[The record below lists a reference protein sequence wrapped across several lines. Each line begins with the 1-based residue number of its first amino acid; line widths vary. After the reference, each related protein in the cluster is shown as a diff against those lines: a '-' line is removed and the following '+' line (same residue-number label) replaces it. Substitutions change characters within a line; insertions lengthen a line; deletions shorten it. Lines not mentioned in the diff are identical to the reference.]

1 MRYELHKM
9 PHQEIF
15 FNQEIETTSQD
26 ELISRQNE
34 KLKEK
39 VRYVFENNAY
49 MRDLYTKAGVDVNDF
64 RGIEDMDKLP
74 VIAKANFR
82 ETYPLGLCCVPKDD
96 IREMHM
102 SSGSTGTPVVM
113 PYTDA
118 DLEQWAECMA
128 RCLRMSGAQPG
139 DPMQIMPSFGLFN
152 GGFGMYH
159 GARKAGLFVIPT
171 GSGNT
176 ERQIRLARDFNTK
189 VFGAVISYTSRLIEV
204 LDKMNIELP
213 SLKIGIFGAET
224 VTEAMTEKVSNRLG
238 IEVFN
243 IYGMTE
249 TGGVGTLGMDCQDRS
264 GIHVWEDHYYLEVV
278 DPVTREQLPDGEV
291 GELIVTSLT
300 RQALPVIRF
309 KTGDLTR
316 ILSRE
321 KCACGRT
328 HLKIDRIS
336 GRTDDMLIVRGVN
349 FFPSQVEQA
358 LLEIPGVHSDYQII
372 MEERR
377 GVNDVHI
384 LVEAE
389 EGVTGFTVEKH
400 LKQRLGFSPHGDVL
414 PIGTL
419 PRVDGKAV
427 RVIYKKLD

>member
-1 MRYELHKM
+1 MPTTDLYFNPEL
-9 PHQEIF
+9 
-15 FNQEIETTSQD
+15 ETASQD
-26 ELISRQNE
+26 EIVAMQNE
-34 KLKEK
+34 RLKEK
-39 VRYVFENNAY
+39 VRYVVANNPY
-49 MRDLYTKAGVDVNDF
+49 MRDLYAKAGVVVEDF

-74 VIAKANFR
+74 IIAKANFR
-82 ETYPLGLCCVPKDD
+82 ETYPLGMCCVPKDS

-113 PYTDA
+113 PYTIA
-118 DLEQWAECMA
+118 DLNQWAECMA
-128 RCLRMSGAQPG
+128 RCLRMSGARPG

-159 GARKAGLFVIPT
+159 GARAAGLFVIPT

-176 ERQIRLARDFNTK
+176 ERQIRLARDFNTR
-189 VFGAVISYTSRLIEV
+189 VFGAVISYTGRLIEV
-204 LDKMNIELP
+204 MEKMNVELP

-224 VTEAMTEKVSNRLG
+224 VTTAMMQKISARLN
-238 IEVFN
+238 IDVFN

-249 TGGVGTLGMDCQDRS
+249 TGGVGTLGMDCRDHS

-278 DPVTREQLPDGEV
+278 DPVTKKVLPDGEV
-291 GELIVTSLT
+291 GELVVTSLT
-300 RQALPVIRF
+300 REALPVIRF

-321 KCACGRT
+321 KCACGRS
-328 HLKIDRIS
+328 HVRIDQIS
-336 GRTDDMLIVRGVN
+336 GRTDDMLIIKGVN

-358 LLEIPGVHSDYQII
+358 LMEIPGVHSEYQII
-372 MEERR
+372 MEEKD
-377 GVNDVHI
+377 GVNDIHI

-389 EGVTGFTVEKH
+389 EGVTGYTVEKR
-400 LKQRLGFSPHGDVL
+400 LKERLGFSPKGEVL
-414 PIGTL
+414 PIGSL

-427 RVIYKKLD
+427 RVVRRKLD

>member
-1 MRYELHKM
+1 MPTTDLYFNPEL
-9 PHQEIF
+9 
-15 FNQEIETTSQD
+15 ETASQD
-26 ELISRQNE
+26 EIVAMQNE
-34 KLKEK
+34 RLKEK
-39 VRYVFENNAY
+39 VRYVVANNPY
-49 MRDLYTKAGVDVNDF
+49 MRDLYAKAGVVVEDF

-74 VIAKANFR
+74 IIAKANFR
-82 ETYPLGLCCVPKDD
+82 ETYPLGMCCVPKDS

-113 PYTDA
+113 PYTIA
-118 DLEQWAECMA
+118 ELNQWAECMA
-128 RCLRMSGAQPG
+128 RCLRMSGARPG

-159 GARKAGLFVIPT
+159 GARAAGLFVIPT

-176 ERQIRLARDFNTK
+176 ERQIRLARDFNTR
-189 VFGAVISYTSRLIEV
+189 VFGAVISYTGRLIEV
-204 LDKMNIELP
+204 MEKMNVELP

-224 VTEAMTEKVSNRLG
+224 VTTAMMQKISARLN
-238 IEVFN
+238 IDVFN

-249 TGGVGTLGMDCQDRS
+249 TGGVGTLGMDCRDHS

-278 DPVTREQLPDGEV
+278 DPVTKKVLPDGEV
-291 GELIVTSLT
+291 GELVVTSLT
-300 RQALPVIRF
+300 REALPVIRF

-321 KCACGRT
+321 KCACGRS
-328 HLKIDRIS
+328 HVRIDQIS
-336 GRTDDMLIVRGVN
+336 GRTDDMLIIKGVN

-358 LLEIPGVHSDYQII
+358 LMEIPGVHSEYQII
-372 MEERR
+372 MEEKD
-377 GVNDVHI
+377 GVNDIHI

-389 EGVTGFTVEKH
+389 EGVTGYTVEKR
-400 LKQRLGFSPHGDVL
+400 LKERLGFSPKGEVL
-414 PIGTL
+414 PIGSL

-427 RVIYKKLD
+427 RVVRRKLD